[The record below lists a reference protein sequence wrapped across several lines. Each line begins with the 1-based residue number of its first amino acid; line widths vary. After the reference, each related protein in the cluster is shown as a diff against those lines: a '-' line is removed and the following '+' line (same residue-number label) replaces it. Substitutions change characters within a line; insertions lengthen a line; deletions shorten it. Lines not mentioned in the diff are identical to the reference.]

1 MRGAITAGDAS
12 SWVLLGEFQ
21 ARDDAAH
28 AFRTGVSYSAQ
39 GYDVR
44 TSSRWS
50 AATTEARNVA
60 GIYGYDRWRVA
71 DALVL
76 DYGLR
81 LDRYDYVASPN
92 LVSPEAGA
100 RVAVV
105 AGTYVLAR
113 AARWMIAPGADEFLP
128 PMTSGPWVPPERT
141 FSALVPRSP
150 LLAESVQHYEIG
162 VGHEFGRGRH
172 HSLEFR
178 RFRQSTDQQVTT
190 IFGLRRGE

>member
-1 MRGAITAGDAS
+1 MPSAS
-12 SWVLLGEFQ
+12 
-21 ARDDAAH
+21 
-28 AFRTGVSYSAQ
+28 GVSYSAQ

-60 GIYGYDRWRVA
+60 GIYGFDRWRVA
-71 DALVL
+71 DAVAL

-105 AGTYVLAR
+105 ARTYR
-113 AARWMIAPGADEFLP
+113 RSPSAARWMIAPGADEFLP
-128 PMTSGPWVPPERT
+128 P
-141 FSALVPRSP
+141 
-150 LLAESVQHYEIG
+150 
-162 VGHEFGRGRH
+162 
-172 HSLEFR
+172 
-178 RFRQSTDQQVTT
+178 
-190 IFGLRRGE
+190 